1 MLLMNDGE
9 GFTDNT
15 TRMGVGSSFWSWN
28 AKAADLDN
36 DGWQDIY
43 VGNGFHFGDS
53 FYEVQP
59 NILFRNTGGKGFEE
73 VASDWGL
80 DDTINT
86 PSYTY
91 VDFDLDG
98 DVDIVATGV
107 LAPPRV
113 FVNQQTRNN
122 SVTFLLQDEIGNSFA
137 IGSKITITYGDQ
149 HQRKEIKLSGGFMSF
164 DNPVAHFGIAS
175 STEIDGFLIAWPDG
189 QATEFKGKLPANRFY
204 RVRRKP

>member
-1 MLLMNDGE
+1 
-9 GFTDNT
+9 
-15 TRMGVGSSFWSWN
+15 MGVTSSFWSWN

-59 NILFRNTGGKGFEE
+59 NVMFRNIEGSGFEE
-73 VASDWGL
+73 IAAEWGL

-91 VDFDLDG
+91 IDFDLDG
-98 DVDIVATGV
+98 DLDIIATGV
-107 LAPPRV
+107 LAPPRI
-113 FVNQQTRNN
+113 FINQQHKNN
-122 SVTFLLQDEIGNSFA
+122 SVSFWLRDDAGNAAA
-137 IGSKITITYGDQ
+137 IGAVVTITYGTD

-164 DNPVAHFGIAS
+164 DNPVVHFGLAS
-175 STEIDGFLIAWPDG
+175 AAAIDSVSIAWPDG
-189 QATEFKGKLPANRFY
+189 VTTEHVGKLPANRFY
-204 RVRRKP
+204 QVHRIASATQ